1 VTTEDLTDIVSTV
14 LAVGAL
20 LLQVLLAALLLIA
33 LAALAVPA
41 ARRLLVEIR
50 DTLAG
55 TELWIAGVIALV
67 ATLGSL
73 YYSEVADFLPCR
85 LCWFQRIAMYPLA
98 VVLLVAAWRRDV
110 RGAFAY
116 AITLPVVGLLVS
128 GYHVYIE
135 LNPEAESQSC
145 KAGGAS
151 CSVKW
156 IEELGYIT
164 IPVLAGTAFAAIV
177 ALLLLARS
185 RDRDERARAAQTSTA

>member
-1 VTTEDLTDIVSTV
+1 MTTEDLTDIVSTV

-20 LLQVLLAALLLIA
+20 LLQVLVVALLLIA
-33 LAALAVPA
+33 LSALVLPA

-55 TELWIAGVIALV
+55 TELWIAGSIALV

-73 YYSEVADFLPCR
+73 YYSEIADFIPCR

-116 AITLPVVGLLVS
+116 AITLPVAGILVS
-128 GYHVYIE
+128 AYHVYIE
-135 LNPEAESQSC
+135 INPDAESQAC
-145 KAGGAS
+145 KAGGAP
-151 CSVKW
+151 CSIKW
-156 IEELGYIT
+156 VEELGYIT
-164 IPVLAGTAFAAIV
+164 LPVLAGTAFAAII

-185 RDRDERARAAQTSTA
+185 RDRDERARAAEVA